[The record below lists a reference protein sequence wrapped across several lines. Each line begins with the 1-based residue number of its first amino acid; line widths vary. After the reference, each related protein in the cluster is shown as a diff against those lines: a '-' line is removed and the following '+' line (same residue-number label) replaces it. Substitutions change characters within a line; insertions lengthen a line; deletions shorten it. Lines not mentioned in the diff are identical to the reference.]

1 MAEGA
6 APILS
11 VRNLKTYFH
20 QDEGVVRA
28 VDGASFDLHTGQTLE
43 PVFEVVE

>member
-1 MAEGA
+1 MTNSQ

-11 VRNLKTYFH
+11 VENLHTYFR

-28 VDGASFDLHTGQTLE
+28 VEGASFDL
-43 PVFEVVE
+43 